1 MLSKSSNSSV
11 ELTPDSPPLN
21 VSVSEVD
28 RQNKADLKNNWPE
41 LNFQS
46 VEVPPSARPLRKSR
60 SSKTQVNISSEALA
74 ETPVD
79 VLEQAVTLAV
89 TASGAIPVVGAAD
102 ATVATGVRLT
112 GAAAANPQNKKWL
125 KLLGGVTIAFVL
137 PMGVYGY
144 GVIYP
149 SHNCQGYEQQ
159 TRLWTNQGD
168 ASLASAT
175 HETQAAQAHRIEIR
189 RGEIFLDNHRFP
201 FYKELNQDNHFAT
214 QTSSGFHGSYTS
226 HAVENMVYAFDFNTA
241 TQALKIYTQSSGM
254 RFIDGEV
261 GQMRVSA
268 VFSGQCENPW
278 L

>member
-1 MLSKSSNSSV
+1 MAPTILVSEIRIDDLQKNIGQVHGKLDQFFPKRNGKSVLAGEPREKFVFNRASKGVDKTLSNIAQAPPAMLSKSSNSSV

-137 PMGVYGY
+137 PMGVYG
-144 GVIYP
+144 
-149 SHNCQGYEQQ
+149 
-159 TRLWTNQGD
+159 
-168 ASLASAT
+168 
-175 HETQAAQAHRIEIR
+175 
-189 RGEIFLDNHRFP
+189 
-201 FYKELNQDNHFAT
+201 
-214 QTSSGFHGSYTS
+214 
-226 HAVENMVYAFDFNTA
+226 
-241 TQALKIYTQSSGM
+241 
-254 RFIDGEV
+254 
-261 GQMRVSA
+261 
-268 VFSGQCENPW
+268 
-278 L
+278 

>member
-60 SSKTQVNISSEALA
+60 SSKTQVNTSSEALA

-102 ATVATGVRLT
+102 ATVATVAAGVRLT
-112 GAAAANPQNKKWL
+112 GAAGANPQNKKWL

-137 PMGVYGY
+137 PMGVYG
-144 GVIYP
+144 
-149 SHNCQGYEQQ
+149 
-159 TRLWTNQGD
+159 
-168 ASLASAT
+168 
-175 HETQAAQAHRIEIR
+175 
-189 RGEIFLDNHRFP
+189 
-201 FYKELNQDNHFAT
+201 
-214 QTSSGFHGSYTS
+214 
-226 HAVENMVYAFDFNTA
+226 
-241 TQALKIYTQSSGM
+241 
-254 RFIDGEV
+254 
-261 GQMRVSA
+261 
-268 VFSGQCENPW
+268 
-278 L
+278 